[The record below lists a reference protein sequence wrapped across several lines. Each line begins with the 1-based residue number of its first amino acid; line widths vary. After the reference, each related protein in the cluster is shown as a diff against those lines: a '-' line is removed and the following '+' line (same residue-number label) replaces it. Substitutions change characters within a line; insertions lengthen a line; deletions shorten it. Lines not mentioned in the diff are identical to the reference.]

1 MDTKAILSC
10 QKKLNEL
17 ASQHNKLT
25 TLTAVLLNEITSL
38 KREVSDL
45 KNNDNHHSSS
55 RNGHSQESSQ
65 RQSSNPKYAN
75 FNELKAEDIL
85 KQLSINT
92 PDN

>member
-38 KREVSDL
+38 KREVVDL
-45 KNNDNHHSSS
+45 KSNDNHQPSSS
-55 RNGHSQESSQ
+55 H
-65 RQSSNPKYAN
+65 RQSSNSNQKYAN

>member
-25 TLTAVLLNEITSL
+25 TLTAVLLNEITAI
-38 KREVSDL
+38 KREMVDL
-45 KNNDNHHSSS
+45 KSNDSHQSSS
-55 RNGHSQESSQ
+55 SH
-65 RQSSNPKYAN
+65 RQSSNSNQKYAN

>member
-17 ASQHNKLT
+17 AAQHNKLT
-25 TLTAVLLNEITSL
+25 TLTAALLNEIISL
-38 KREVSDL
+38 KRDMADMKS
-45 KNNDNHHSSS
+45 NDNHQSS
-55 RNGHSQESSQ
+55 SSQ
-65 RQSSNPKYAN
+65 RSSSNSNQKYSN

>member
-25 TLTAVLLNEITSL
+25 TLTAVLLNEITAL
-38 KREVSDL
+38 KREVVDL
-45 KNNDNHHSSS
+45 RSNDTH
-55 RNGHSQESSQ
+55 QTPSSQ
-65 RQSSNPKYAN
+65 RSSSNSNQKYAN

>member
-25 TLTAVLLNEITSL
+25 TLTAVLLNEITAI
-38 KREVSDL
+38 KREMVDL
-45 KNNDNHHSSS
+45 KSNDNHQSSSS
-55 RNGHSQESSQ
+55 RH
-65 RQSSNPKYAN
+65 QSSNSSQKYAN

-92 PDN
+92 SDN

>member
-25 TLTAVLLNEITSL
+25 TLTAVLLNEITAL
-38 KREVSDL
+38 KREVIDL
-45 KNNDNHHSSS
+45 KSNDSHQSSS
-55 RNGHSQESSQ
+55 SSHRTSSNSSQ
-65 RQSSNPKYAN
+65 KYAN

>member
-10 QKKLNEL
+10 QRKLNEL

-25 TLTAVLLNEITSL
+25 TLTAVLLNEITAL
-38 KREVSDL
+38 KREVIDL
-45 KNNDNHHSSS
+45 KSGDNHQPSSS
-55 RNGHSQESSQ
+55 H
-65 RQSSNPKYAN
+65 RQSSNSNQKYAN